1 MSRELQVHHTPLWL
15 QKKMLYAYM
24 YPCVHLCRSVCACTC
39 VMNDLHLMAV
49 SIFFLL
55 IIQLALHGPLCA
67 GARGFGADCVKSV
80 SMLLTCSLAWES
92 PQASF
97 HVNQDGY
104 VFASH
109 DPCRAPTLVHMSY
122 NLTPHLQECGFS
134 VAYDLFKAPL
144 NNIFILTMDQRL
156 WKALLA
162 VTKRILTNSV
172 ALLNFLASH
181 CLVFMGHL
189 LYDSVRRW
197 PLTIKGIMMLLF
209 AHCMSSNC

>member
-1 MSRELQVHHTPLWL
+1 MHVILMSRELQVHHTPLWL

-104 VFASH
+104 VFASQ
-109 DPCRAPTLVHMSY
+109 DPRAVHPPLFIWATTSHLIFRNVGFQLPMIYLKPPWTIFLFLQWIKDCERRYWRWQREFSPTL
-122 NLTPHLQECGFS
+122 
-134 VAYDLFKAPL
+134 
-144 NNIFILTMDQRL
+144 
-156 WKALLA
+156 
-162 VTKRILTNSV
+162 
-172 ALLNFLASH
+172 
-181 CLVFMGHL
+181 
-189 LYDSVRRW
+189 
-197 PLTIKGIMMLLF
+197 
-209 AHCMSSNC
+209 